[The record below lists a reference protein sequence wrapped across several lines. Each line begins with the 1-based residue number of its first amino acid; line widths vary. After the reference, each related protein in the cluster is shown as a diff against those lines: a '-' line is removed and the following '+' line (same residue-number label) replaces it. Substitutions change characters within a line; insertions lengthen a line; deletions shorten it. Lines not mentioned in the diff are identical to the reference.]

1 MKKSAIVLIALDVI
15 VVAALG
21 AATVF
26 LHTRVETLTNT
37 ISYIQDNTDILVTD
51 MSNLQSNIKATL
63 EEEASKVENW
73 SVDVIDTDFEA
84 ETYTVHV
91 SVVPKEYTETTQV
104 SVYFGPNEYPLE
116 LDGIKFVGDVT
127 LPLSESYKGN
137 LTFLFVDG
145 ESRATE
151 VRTDYEGI
159 QEEFSNVVS
168 GKMAEAPTFSDGKL
182 VFNTSN
188 DVNLNTGKYGIQAF
202 DLIVERMGYNPE
214 IDEDDADSK
223 DKSDD
228 SKTSGTVSKTG
239 DKVEECERIDLI
251 NALSMDRN
259 AILDSGS
266 QTTVAGEVEL
276 KKSFDVSADCSVR
289 VYLSVETSEGF
300 TFEYDLYNGT
310 INDDGTAI
318 VDEIPK
324 AQSGAVTASG
334 SLDKNASDKD
344 EAGDSPEDADSSD
357 NDSANDDSSDDSTG
371 AGSTNDDAVD
381 TGKGSDES
389 TDTDNKNSDVSEVD
403 HFAPNAK
410 VYDAKGSVYYLN

>member
-1 MKKSAIVLIALDVI
+1 
-15 VVAALG
+15 
-21 AATVF
+21 
-26 LHTRVETLTNT
+26 
-37 ISYIQDNTDILVTD
+37 
-51 MSNLQSNIKATL
+51 
-63 EEEASKVENW
+63 
-73 SVDVIDTDFEA
+73 
-84 ETYTVHV
+84 
-91 SVVPKEYTETTQV
+91 
-104 SVYFGPNEYPLE
+104 
-116 LDGIKFVGDVT
+116 
-127 LPLSESYKGN
+127 
-137 LTFLFVDG
+137 
-145 ESRATE
+145 
-151 VRTDYEGI
+151 
-159 QEEFSNVVS
+159 
-168 GKMAEAPTFSDGKL
+168 MAEAPTFSDGKM

-214 IDEDDADSK
+214 IDEDEADSK